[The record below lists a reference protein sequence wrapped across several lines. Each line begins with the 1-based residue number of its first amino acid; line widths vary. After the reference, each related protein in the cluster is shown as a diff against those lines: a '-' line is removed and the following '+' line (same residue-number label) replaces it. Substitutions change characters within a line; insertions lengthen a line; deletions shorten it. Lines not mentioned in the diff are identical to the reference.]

1 MPEIKNNF
9 LKGRMNKDLDE
20 RLIPNGEYRDAMN
33 IQISTSEGSDVGTVQ
48 NILGNMLHNQ
58 HPSGVDVIPAD
69 SKCIGAVADEK
80 NNKLYWFIKKEFNPL
95 QDNFEAIVEF
105 TPGNESIPP
114 TVEPVIIDTKVGTAD
129 AVLKFPERII
139 TGINVIDNLI
149 FWTDG
154 EGEPKKINID
164 KCKAG
169 TVINPDTMQWAHTQL
184 VFEKGGFN
192 GCYVFD
198 VSRWSGNSSGPG
210 LFSNFET
217 NTLNVSQRN
226 GGYSQYGYIQKAQL
240 ESITDPFP
248 VNHANTF
255 TARHYRDGEYLAT
268 VMLGF
273 IESIHNV
280 MIRINNY
287 DLSDTSNQNPGS
299 NDATYGYGDNIPYS
313 IKVGDI
319 FYPNRDLYSFTGEN
333 DIKEEH
339 ITVIKKKPTN
349 KLNVKI
355 NTSLKTKGQVN
366 YQNHAKG
373 FNKVLGEDNLLFENL
388 FPRFSYRYKY
398 VDNEYSAFAP
408 FTEVVFNP
416 EHKEDYN
423 QNNYYNADE
432 NYNTSM
438 VNTIDSIELTDFIT
452 AQTPKDVVQVDIL
465 YKREDSPII
474 YSIASIKHDDNEWHN
489 IGSNLY
495 SDIGYNKGI
504 NNNGGKPTHVVYGD
518 RNKGRFVVD
527 SENISNALPE
537 NQSLRTYDN
546 VPLSALAQE
555 VTGNRIVYGNYVQ
568 GYTPK
573 TKIPKLIS
581 SYNSRS
587 KYDNFYFKHNTG
599 FGKGKQNIKSKGFST
614 TGLPSIKSQRNYQ
627 LGIAF
632 LDEYGRETPVFSSSE
647 SAVRVP
653 WRNKYGSIS
662 STQSQQLNVTIT
674 ENPPSF
680 AKYMKYF
687 VKETSTEYY
696 NLLMDD
702 VYVPSDHST
711 SQDKRFI
718 YASFASSERNKI
730 TEDSYIILKKKLD
743 TIGTVFEK
751 ENKFKVLDIEDNAP
765 DFVKYEYLSYGK
777 VSQEGAYQTGT
788 SSTYLD
794 SSLMTN
800 TAARPSST
808 LSSNLGTDV
817 IVIHRAKWRDARGM
831 NFAYGDDSEITSKV
845 ENLYFSFFKDNGAL
859 GIQRSKRYKIID
871 VRLSSSS
878 YAIKLEQ
885 RISFDDMNLAK
896 QNPGNMGSS
905 GLHTDLVIEVEERR
919 LRKEEDYSG
928 KFFVKL
934 KSDDLTI
941 NDFSNFYNPVQQ
953 DGNLSQYTGTG
964 SKDLFLVVDNH
975 QPATNEYWK
984 GIQNSNAFHNIG
996 SNTIHSRHYSYL
1008 QSDWADILDDFE
1020 DNSIT
1025 NYESR
1030 FFIDGLHMIAG
1041 QISDNNYAK
1050 NSGQTWHGIHT
1061 SYPEN
1066 PKWVGNKGYILQEP
1080 GYGYPYSNHKI
1091 VKNVGSTLIGED
1103 NFPFDQNNDLQ
1114 KINNSIVFNRGWE
1127 HSQSMSA
1134 RYPSGIDN
1142 TQIVNGLEGYLRTI
1156 TANHYGQTGIR
1167 RWKIIFTD

>member
-105 TPGNESIPP
+105 TPGNESVPP

-154 EGEPKKINID
+154 EGEPKKININ

-198 VSRWSGNSSGPG
+198 VSRWSGNSSGPA
-210 LFSNFET
+210 LFSKFET
-217 NTLNVSQRN
+217 NTLNVTQRN

-248 VNHANTF
+248 VNNANTF
-255 TARHYRDGEYLAT
+255 SARHYRDGEYLAT
-268 VMLGF
+268 VVLNF

-280 MIRINNY
+280 MIRINSY

-299 NDATYGYGDNIPYS
+299 NDATYVYGDNTPYS

-355 NTSLKTKGQVN
+355 NTSLKSKGQISFK
-366 YQNHAKG
+366 NHAKG
-373 FNKVLGEDNLLFENL
+373 FNKALGEDNLLFENL

-398 VDNEYSAFAP
+398 VDNEYSTFAP

-474 YSIASIKHDDNEWHN
+474 YSIASVKHDDNEWHN
-489 IGSNLY
+489 IGSNLF
-495 SDIGYNKGI
+495 SDIGYNKGV
-504 NNNGGKPTHVVYGD
+504 NNNGGQRTHVVYGD
-518 RNKGRFVVD
+518 KNKGRFVVD

-546 VPLSALAQE
+546 VPLNALAQE

-587 KYDNFYFKHNTG
+587 KYDNFYFFGNSS

-647 SAVRVP
+647 SAVKVP

-743 TIGTVFEK
+743 TIGTIFEK

-777 VSQEGAYQTGT
+777 VSQ
-788 SSTYLD
+788 
-794 SSLMTN
+794 
-800 TAARPSST
+800 
-808 LSSNLGTDV
+808 
-817 IVIHRAKWRDARGM
+817 K
-831 NFAYGDDSEITSKV
+831 GD
-845 ENLYFSFFKDNGAL
+845 
-859 GIQRSKRYKIID
+859 YK
-871 VRLSSSS
+871 
-878 YAIKLEQ
+878 
-885 RISFDDMNLAK
+885 
-896 QNPGNMGSS
+896 
-905 GLHTDLVIEVEERR
+905 T
-919 LRKEEDYSG
+919 
-928 KFFVKL
+928 
-934 KSDDLTI
+934 
-941 NDFSNFYNPVQQ
+941 
-953 DGNLSQYTGTG
+953 
-964 SKDLFLVVDNH
+964 
-975 QPATNEYWK
+975 
-984 GIQNSNAFHNIG
+984 
-996 SNTIHSRHYSYL
+996 
-1008 QSDWADILDDFE
+1008 
-1020 DNSIT
+1020 
-1025 NYESR
+1025 
-1030 FFIDGLHMIAG
+1030 
-1041 QISDNNYAK
+1041 
-1050 NSGQTWHGIHT
+1050 
-1061 SYPEN
+1061 
-1066 PKWVGNKGYILQEP
+1066 
-1080 GYGYPYSNHKI
+1080 
-1091 VKNVGSTLIGED
+1091 
-1103 NFPFDQNNDLQ
+1103 
-1114 KINNSIVFNRGWE
+1114 
-1127 HSQSMSA
+1127 
-1134 RYPSGIDN
+1134 
-1142 TQIVNGLEGYLRTI
+1142 
-1156 TANHYGQTGIR
+1156 
-1167 RWKIIFTD
+1167 